1 MVLPVAPRGGG
12 DTSRSSE
19 QNGSPR
25 PNFDE
30 WPLCGSGRGSRQC
43 RAHNGVRLVQPIWP
57 VFMWRSP
64 GVGLMDA
71 FVLPPPR
78 YQQAISV
85 SAAPSCPAPAKDCRR
100 SVPEQNRRRS
110 HTRNP
115 RFRLRGFL
123 PTFVRRTAHPDTPGP
138 AQPALAWCPVIASG
152 SGDRGS
158 AGRRGADRRPPRVV
172 SRDPPRS
179 RRVSL
184 DGHAGLPERASI
196 NASRS
201 VCVTGTRA
209 GGDQRAITLR
219 WARPA
224 LAGAA
229 NEPRNWR
236 STRYGSPREP
246 IAACNHRWLRRR
258 ATAYEL
264 LRVLRGLA
272 AVSAGPR

>member
-1 MVLPVAPRGGG
+1 MA
-12 DTSRSSE
+12 SSE
-19 QNGSPR
+19 PVVIAQQI
-25 PNFDE
+25 
-30 WPLCGSGRGSRQC
+30 LYV
-43 RAHNGVRLVQPIWP
+43 RARIPDGPCLSKTNAVHIH
-57 VFMWRSP
+57 
-64 GVGLMDA
+64 A
-71 FVLPPPR
+71 
-78 YQQAISV
+78 
-85 SAAPSCPAPAKDCRR
+85 
-100 SVPEQNRRRS
+100 
-110 HTRNP
+110 T

-138 AQPALAWCPVIASG
+138 ADPAFPWCPVIASG

-158 AGRRGADRRPPRVV
+158 AGRRGVDRRPLRVV

-184 DGHAGLPERASI
+184 DGHAGRRLPERASI

-224 LAGAA
+224 LAGAP

-246 IAACNHRWLRRR
+246 IAACNHRWLTRR
-258 ATAYEL
+258 AAAYEL
-264 LRVLRGLA
+264 LRVCVGALRSTRVHDTRLA
-272 AVSAGPR
+272 REAPRAERSAPVGGGFVRAGDVFIAEAPCP